1 MWNNLDYASE
11 KLNNCEHFRIHK
23 EHLERLIQAKPAIEN
38 SPPLKPFFIYD
49 KASKREERRQEL
61 EKINYQNKIL
71 IERIDSIGRKPSPY
85 SNCMLKPSIFPALNK
100 SKGTYNDKKKQFDI
114 IKSNKFLFLRFQE
127 TKPHYS
133 TKSFI
138 KSNNEMKQLKEIRKK
153 NISNP
158 NLNYSTFENFRKK
171 LYKQF
176 LDKTHVSS
184 QKNISSNKSVI
195 SRTNSCIGLGKNPE
209 IRTISSYKDTPSYEY
224 YKTKN
229 RTENNQRNWSFPKS
243 RIYIEREEC

>member
-61 EKINYQNKIL
+61 EKINYQNKII

-100 SKGTYNDKKKQFDI
+100 SKSTYNDKKNNLILLNQTNFYSSVFKRLNLI
-114 IKSNKFLFLRFQE
+114 I
-127 TKPHYS
+127 
-133 TKSFI
+133 
-138 KSNNEMKQLKEIRKK
+138 QLKALLKAIMK
-153 NISNP
+153 
-158 NLNYSTFENFRKK
+158 
-171 LYKQF
+171 
-176 LDKTHVSS
+176 
-184 QKNISSNKSVI
+184 
-195 SRTNSCIGLGKNPE
+195 
-209 IRTISSYKDTPSYEY
+209 
-224 YKTKN
+224 
-229 RTENNQRNWSFPKS
+229 
-243 RIYIEREEC
+243 

>member
-100 SKGTYNDKKKQFDI
+100 SKSTYNDKKNNLILLNQTNFYSSVFKRLNLI
-114 IKSNKFLFLRFQE
+114 I
-127 TKPHYS
+127 
-133 TKSFI
+133 
-138 KSNNEMKQLKEIRKK
+138 QLKALLKAIMKSMK
-153 NISNP
+153 MALPIIS
-158 NLNYSTFENFRKK
+158 TE
-171 LYKQF
+171 
-176 LDKTHVSS
+176 
-184 QKNISSNKSVI
+184 
-195 SRTNSCIGLGKNPE
+195 
-209 IRTISSYKDTPSYEY
+209 TISIPLRSPMTTDTIP
-224 YKTKN
+224 
-229 RTENNQRNWSFPKS
+229 RNSLSTVPDCWLPTALKLISLIP
-243 RIYIEREEC
+243 

>member
-100 SKGTYNDKKKQFDI
+100 SKSTYNDKK
-114 IKSNKFLFLRFQE
+114 NKGR
-127 TKPHYS
+127 TTP
-133 TKSFI
+133 
-138 KSNNEMKQLKEIRKK
+138 MKISEVRIRKV
-153 NISNP
+153 
-158 NLNYSTFENFRKK
+158 ENDDSKLKAVASITIDESFVVHDIKIIEGIDKLFIAMPSRKTPEGEFKDIAHPINAEMRESIQK
-171 LYKQF
+171 LI
-176 LDKTHVSS
+176 LD
-184 QKNISSNKSVI
+184 
-195 SRTNSCIGLGKNPE
+195 
-209 IRTISSYKDTPSYEY
+209 EY
-224 YKTKN
+224 YKAL
-229 RTENNQRNWSFPKS
+229 EN
-243 RIYIEREEC
+243 ETAE